1 MNLLITGAAG
11 QLGKAFVSELKANR
25 DIQFS
30 AYSRGD
36 LDVTCVDEA
45 QTVIARERPDFVIN
59 TSAYTQVDLAES
71 EKENAYLVNE
81 TGPANLAEVCKR
93 LDIPLVHF
101 STDYVF
107 DGSKQGPW
115 VEDDPTAPLGIYGAS
130 KLAGEKAITQIHGKH
145 LIFRTSWV
153 FSEYGHNFVKTM
165 LHVGS
170 MREKMNVVDDQI
182 GKPTSA
188 REIVRLIL
196 QILPKIENHW
206 GIYNLAQPKTIS
218 WYDFAQSIF
227 KQARSLDKNYWS
239 NHLLVTDLQP
249 IPSSEYPTHA
259 QRPANSEL
267 DTSKLENTFGLNIK
281 PWQDSLNET
290 IGALQDHD

>member
-59 TSAYTQVDLAES
+59 TGAYTQVDLAES

-115 VEDDPTAPLGIYGAS
+115 LEDDPTAPLGIYGAS
-130 KLAGEKAITQIHGKH
+130 KLAGEKAITQIHSKH

-153 FSEYGHNFVKTM
+153 FSGRGPNKLF
-165 LHVGS
+165 
-170 MREKMNVVDDQI
+170 
-182 GKPTSA
+182 
-188 REIVRLIL
+188 
-196 QILPKIENHW
+196 
-206 GIYNLAQPKTIS
+206 IS
-218 WYDFAQSIF
+218 CGYKGFSDNGPFFHEA
-227 KQARSLDKNYWS
+227 
-239 NHLLVTDLQP
+239 
-249 IPSSEYPTHA
+249 
-259 QRPANSEL
+259 
-267 DTSKLENTFGLNIK
+267 KL
-281 PWQDSLNET
+281 
-290 IGALQDHD
+290 GALHPGRLCVGHFLVFP